1 MLYII
6 IAIVMFGV
14 LIAVHE
20 LGHFA
25 TAKLLGVKV
34 NEYAIGMGPAI
45 LKKQGKNTLY
55 SLRILP
61 IGGYCALE
69 GEDGNSDDPRAF
81 SAQRLWKKILILI
94 AGPLMNFLVG
104 FIIVLVLYS
113 GAKGF
118 VTTTIDTV
126 ADPEAI
132 PQLQAGD
139 TIKKIDGNRVYLYSD
154 ISLFLSRG
162 DDNYYDL
169 LVKRDGKDVSLSRVD
184 LKVHDFSYDGQ
195 PVRGLGLV
203 FRLRPANVLNKL
215 GMAFKGSLQFVR
227 MVKMGLEDLLTGRAG
242 LKDMSG
248 PVGIVSV
255 ITEVGEEAENAKQ
268 AAEDIAYLCA
278 FIAVNLAVM
287 NLLPIPAIDGGRVFL
302 LIVTWI
308 IEKII
313 RRKVNPKIETYI
325 HAAGLVI
332 MMGLMAV
339 ILFSDVLKLIKR

>member
-1 MLYII
+1 MIYII
-6 IAIVMFGV
+6 IAILMFGV

-20 LGHFA
+20 LGHFSA
-25 TAKLLGVKV
+25 AKLLGVKV
-34 NEYAIGMGPAI
+34 NEYSIGMGPA
-45 LKKQGKNTLY
+45 LFKKQGKNTLY

-69 GEDGNSDDPRAF
+69 GEDGDSDDPKAF
-81 SAQRLWKKILILI
+81 SSQSLWKKIIILV
-94 AGPLMNFLVG
+94 AGPFMNFLVG

-126 ADPEAI
+126 ADPVAL
-132 PQLQAGD
+132 PQLQEGD
-139 TIKKIDGNRVYLYSD
+139 RIKRIDGNRILLYSD

-162 DDNYYDL
+162 DDDYYDL
-169 LVKRDGKDVSLSRVD
+169 IVERDSKDVKLNHVN
-184 LKVHDFSYDGQ
+184 LTIHDFEYNGQ
-195 PVRGLGLV
+195 AVQGLGFV
-203 FRLRPANVLNKL
+203 FKLRPANVLNKIE
-215 GMAFKGSLQFVR
+215 MAFKGSMQFVR
-227 MVKMGLEDLLTGRAG
+227 MVKMGLSDLITGRAG

-287 NLLPIPAIDGGRVFL
+287 NLLPIPAIDGGRIFL

-308 IEKII
+308 IEKLI